1 MEAKDP
7 ELPSD
12 LGAGWVTAE
21 RFCHGAQV
29 TAVVLLAPK
38 WVVKG
43 AGTGCL
49 STDGKRPRC
58 KLLVLAWLP
67 HYPAMQ
73 YTQLL
78 KHKVQTSFPTML
90 ALPPKA
96 LDTLL

>member
-38 WVVKG
+38 
-43 AGTGCL
+43 
-49 STDGKRPRC
+49 
-58 KLLVLAWLP
+58 
-67 HYPAMQ
+67 
-73 YTQLL
+73 
-78 KHKVQTSFPTML
+78 
-90 ALPPKA
+90 
-96 LDTLL
+96 